1 MRKALL
7 MAAASVAILL
17 AGFAFP
23 RRNSVRADVPG
34 AQASA
39 QNTETAKLLEGF
51 AAIEPIDTHTHAFH
65 NDPAFAAMLTRLH
78 LHLLDII
85 VADDH
90 NIFRSLVTERASARA
105 FIAGT
110 DGHAILCTTFDPFSF
125 EKPGFAGRA
134 IQQINDDFSRGAVAV
149 KIWKNIGMEIKK
161 TDGTYVMP
169 DDPIFEP
176 IYQDIAAH
184 HKTLIAHLAEPSS
197 CWEPPNPQSPDY
209 SYYKENP
216 QWYMYLHPDH
226 PSKQT
231 ILSARDHLLEMNPK
245 LRVVGAHLGSME
257 TDLDEIAAHFDRYPN
272 FAVDT
277 AARMEYLMIQ
287 PREKARAFLIK
298 YQDRVLYGTD
308 SEFLVNESAADAL
321 KDWQDTYARD
331 WKFLATDEMLD
342 YHGRKIEGLKLPPSV
357 LKKIFHDNAVQW
369 IPGILGP
376 GK

>member
-23 RRNSVRADVPG
+23 HRNSVRADVPG

-216 QWYMYLHPDH
+216 
-226 PSKQT
+226 
-231 ILSARDHLLEMNPK
+231 
-245 LRVVGAHLGSME
+245 
-257 TDLDEIAAHFDRYPN
+257 
-272 FAVDT
+272 
-277 AARMEYLMIQ
+277 
-287 PREKARAFLIK
+287 
-298 YQDRVLYGTD
+298 
-308 SEFLVNESAADAL
+308 
-321 KDWQDTYARD
+321 
-331 WKFLATDEMLD
+331 
-342 YHGRKIEGLKLPPSV
+342 
-357 LKKIFHDNAVQW
+357 
-369 IPGILGP
+369 
-376 GK
+376 